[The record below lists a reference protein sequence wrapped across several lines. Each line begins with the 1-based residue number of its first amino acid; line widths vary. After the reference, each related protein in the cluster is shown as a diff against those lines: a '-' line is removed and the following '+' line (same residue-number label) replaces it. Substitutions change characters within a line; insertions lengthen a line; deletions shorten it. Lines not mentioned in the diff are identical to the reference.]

1 MRGFAAVLMGAA
13 LCLAQPVFAQMGA
26 PDAKPEPG
34 MPGVAGPLA
43 AKYKADA
50 DKILQAAETDEDGYA
65 ALTYLCDHVG
75 KRLSGTPQLNTAIAW
90 GADLMRKAGL
100 QNVKVQLVMVPR
112 WVRGSES
119 GTMMTSGPGAV
130 NRPLHMLGLGMS
142 VATPAGGIT
151 APVVF
156 VPSFAALD
164 AMTPEQVKGKIV
176 VYNPGWH
183 GYGVNTQYRTFGA
196 SRAAA
201 KGAVAMLV
209 RSATGL
215 AMQTPHTGALV
226 YDAKQPKIPA
236 AAVSVED
243 ALMIERLCKEGPVTV
258 HLQMDAHMEADVE
271 AGNVMGEIV
280 GSEHPEQVVA
290 IGGHIDSWDV
300 GQGAQDDGSGIMAA
314 YEAVS
319 LIHKLGL
326 KPKRTIRLVFW
337 VNEENGGAG
346 GRAYRKMIGEKI
358 GDQVA
363 AIEMD
368 GGAEKPLGMG
378 YGSMGGPRRPRTPAG
393 ATGSVAAPA
402 APLDVN
408 AMPGD
413 VKESVVTL
421 QDIVSLLVPIGT
433 DTVSA
438 GGGGSDIEA
447 LVADGVPALSPRTV
461 GTHYFDWH
469 HTEADTL
476 DKVDPVE
483 FRKNAAMLSVVTYVL
498 ADMDGRLAGR
508 KSAAAE

>member
-13 LCLAQPVFAQMGA
+13 LCVAQPVFAQMGS

-43 AKYKADA
+43 AKYKVDA
-50 DKILQAAETDEDGYA
+50 DKILQAAQTDEDGYA

-100 QNVKVQLVMVPR
+100 QNVTVQPVMVPR

-142 VATPAGGIT
+142 VGTPAGGIT

-164 AMTPEQVKGKIV
+164 AMPEEQVKGKIV

-183 GYGVNTQYRTFGA
+183 GYGVNTQYRTYGA

-215 AMQTPHTGALV
+215 AMQTPHTGTLV
-226 YDAKQPKIPA
+226 YDAREPKIPA

-243 ALMIERLCKEGPVTV
+243 ALMIERLSKEGPVTV

-280 GSEHPEQVVA
+280 GSEHPEQVVS

-337 VNEENGGAG
+337 VNEENGAAGA
-346 GRAYRKMIGEKI
+346 RAYRKMVGEKI

-368 GGAEKPLGMG
+368 EGAEKPLGMG
-378 YGSMGGPRRPRTPAG
+378 YGSIGGPRRPRTPAG
-393 ATGSVAAPA
+393 ANGVAARPA
-402 APLDVN
+402 SLDVN
-408 AMPGD
+408 AMPAD
-413 VKESVVTL
+413 VKQSVVEL
-421 QDIVSLLVPIGT
+421 QDIVSLLGPIGT

-438 GGGGSDIEA
+438 GGGGTDIEP
-447 LVADGVPALSPRTV
+447 LVADGVPALSPRT
-461 GTHYFDWH
+461 TEAHYFDWH

-483 FRKNAAMLSVVTYVL
+483 FRKNAAMLSVVAYVL

-508 KSAAAE
+508 RSAAAE